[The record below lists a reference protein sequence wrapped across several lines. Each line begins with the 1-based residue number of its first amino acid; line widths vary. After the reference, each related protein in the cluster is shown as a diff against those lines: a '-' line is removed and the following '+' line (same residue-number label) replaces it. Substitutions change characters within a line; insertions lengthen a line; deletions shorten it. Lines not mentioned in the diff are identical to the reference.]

1 MQQFH
6 GDRQTGAFG
15 GFCSVQFLTVKAQ
28 VIHRLVISSEG
39 KLWLAFNY
47 ESDYYLEPQETYT
60 YLSIFST
67 YGFMVTI

>member
-15 GFCSVQFLTVKAQ
+15 GFCSVQFLAAKAQ
-28 VIHRLVISSEG
+28 DIHRLVISSEG
-39 KLWLAFNY
+39 KLWLAFK
-47 ESDYYLEPQETYT
+47 SDYYLEPRETYT